1 MYGHEESYP
10 NDGDFMHHVISMCK
24 SGFGQPPPA
33 QDLCFAFAKKQKLKS
48 FFIAPYEVFG
58 DGDRLTFRS
67 TTGAASEVRICIT
80 DLSGKEITAVAT
92 ALTDAPFTIDLPEDC
107 LECIIRLYDN
117 EDIYQATY

>member
-1 MYGHEESYP
+1 M
-10 NDGDFMHHVISMCK
+10 DMKKVISMVVL
-24 SGFGQPPPA
+24 
-33 QDLCFAFAKKQKLKS
+33 LCTMLLVCVNPVSASRHRHKTFALHLQRMQMLKS
-48 FFIAPYEVFG
+48 FFAAPYVVSG

-107 LECIIRLYDN
+107 PECIIRLYDN
-117 EDIYQATY
+117 ENIYQATY